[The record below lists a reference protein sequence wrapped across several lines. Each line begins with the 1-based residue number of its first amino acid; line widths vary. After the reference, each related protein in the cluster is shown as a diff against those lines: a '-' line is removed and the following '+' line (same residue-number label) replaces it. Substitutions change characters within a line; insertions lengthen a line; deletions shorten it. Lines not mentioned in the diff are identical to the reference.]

1 MMRALHLLMLTALL
15 LFVAACGRGS
25 DAEKPGAASP
35 DVAVEALAASLQNN
49 DVQSFVRGSL
59 SDEDYAAAR
68 REWDEAR
75 TGAMDAEERENLN
88 AALAALA
95 DENAV
100 DQLMAEIGPALEAA
114 RPNLPIMLMAAQ
126 TMAHASVSANET
138 LTEAQKNAANEL
150 LGAFGKWAGGKD
162 LADPELARSALT
174 KWVEGARKI
183 ELRTADEL
191 QALEFEEML
200 ERAGIL
206 MAALDESLGVYDL
219 GLGEIFAS
227 ADAEVLRQQ
236 GDTALVRVRFDLLDT
251 TQQFDMVMLRSDQRW
266 IPQNLKIERPDPN
279 AESAETL

>member
-279 AESAETL
+279 AEPAETL